1 MDTKPNLIPILTGE
15 ECSVSNFRNCVQ
27 INHTPVVL
35 RGVSLGTCVELW
47 NSPEYILSKTENKE
61 VKIHVST
68 DPKRM
73 DFRTKNFKYCV
84 CGLHDLIQRASKP
97 LEEVNEGKFYIA
109 SNERYYLR
117 ATSEDARGK
126 DQVLF
131 HKDYPE
137 LSKDFNLPEFFEPEN
152 LFSSVLRVSSPGIR
166 VWTHYDVM
174 DNLYAQIVGRKK
186 AIMWAPSEAL
196 NLYLDGDKSKVVDI
210 DNHDVNSKEFP
221 NFCKA
226 KQWTCDLIPG
236 DLLYIP
242 AMWFHNMTA
251 IDFGV
256 AINVF
261 WKNLKTELY
270 DKKDPY
276 GNKDL
281 LPAAKSL
288 RMLDNVIRQLE
299 ELPVEYKDFYG
310 RHLIAKI
317 EKKCLQV
324 PI

>member
-1 MDTKPNLIPILTGE
+1 MAIQHNTVPILTGE
-15 ECSVSNFRNCVQ
+15 ECSISNFRYCIQ
-27 INHTPVVL
+27 IQHTPVVL
-35 RGVSLGTCVELW
+35 RGVPLGPCVERW
-47 NSPEYILSKTENKE
+47 NSPEYILSKIENKE

-84 CGLHDLIQRASKP
+84 SGLHDLIRRASRP
-97 LEEVNEGKFYIA
+97 SDEAVAHFYTDP
-109 SNERYYLR
+109 SEKYYLR
-117 ATSEDARGK
+117 STSDDVRGK
-126 DQVLF
+126 ESVLF
-131 HKDYPE
+131 HR
-137 LSKDFNLPEFFEPEN
+137 DFPQISEDFVLPEFFDQKN
-152 LFSSVLRVSSPGIR
+152 LFSSVLRISSPEIR

-174 DNLYAQIVGRKK
+174 DNLYAQIVGKK
-186 AIMWAPSEAL
+186 SVILWSPNEAL

-210 DNHDVNSKEFP
+210 DDYELNKKQFP
-221 NFCKA
+221 NFYKA

-236 DLLYIP
+236 DILYIP
-242 AMWFHNMTA
+242 ALWFHNMTA

-261 WKNLKTELY
+261 WKNLQPDLY

-281 LPAAKSL
+281 LPAAKAL
-288 RMLDNVIRQLE
+288 RMLDNVTRQLE
-299 ELPVEYKDFYG
+299 ELPAEYKDFYG
-310 RHLIAKI
+310 RQLIAKI
-317 EKKCLQV
+317 EKKCLQS

>member
-1 MDTKPNLIPILTGE
+1 MDTLHCDIPILTGE
-15 ECSVSNFRNCVQ
+15 ECSISNFRTSIQ
-27 INHTPVVL
+27 IQHTPVVL
-35 RGVSLGTCVELW
+35 RGVSLGSCVELW
-47 NSPEYILSKTENKE
+47 KSPEYLISKIENKD

-73 DFRTKNFKYCV
+73 DFKRKNFKYCV
-84 CGLHDLIQRASKP
+84 CGLHDLIQKASTPCDEKNVD
-97 LEEVNEGKFYIA
+97 ECYIA
-109 SNERYYLR
+109 PHEKYYLR
-117 ATSEDARGK
+117 STSDDPRGKQTVLFQKDFPDLSED
-126 DQVLF
+126 F
-131 HKDYPE
+131 I
-137 LSKDFNLPEFFEPEN
+137 LPEFFEPER
-152 LFSSVLRVSSPGIR
+152 LFSSVLRISSPDIR

-174 DNLYAQIVGRKK
+174 DNLYAQIVGKKK

-210 DNHDVNSKEFP
+210 DDFELNKDEFP

-226 KQWTCDLIPG
+226 KQFSCDLVPG

-242 AMWFHNMTA
+242 ALWFHNMTA
-251 IDFGV
+251 LDYGV

-261 WKNLKTELY
+261 WKNLQTDLY

-281 LPAAKSL
+281 LPASKSL
-288 RMLDNVIRQLE
+288 RMLDNVIKQLD
-299 ELPVEYKDFYG
+299 ELPTEYKDFYG
-310 RHLIAKI
+310 RQLIAKI
-317 EKKCLQV
+317 EKKCLNI

>member
-1 MDTKPNLIPILTGE
+1 MDVQHKKIPVLTGE
-15 ECSVSNFRNCVQ
+15 ECSISNFRSCIQ
-27 INHTPVVL
+27 IEHTPVVL
-35 RGVSLGTCVELW
+35 RGVPLGRCVDLW
-47 NSPEYILSKTENKE
+47 KSPDYLISKTENKD

-84 CGLHDLIQRASKP
+84 CGLHDLIQRAS
-97 LEEVNEGKFYIA
+97 ESCEQGNADHFYID
-109 SNERYYLR
+109 SKEKYYLR
-117 ATSEDARGK
+117 STGNDPRGK
-126 DQVLF
+126 ETVLF
-131 HKDYPE
+131 Q
-137 LSKDFNLPEFFEPEN
+137 KDFPNLAEDFILPEFFDQEN
-152 LFSSVLRVSSPGIR
+152 LFSSVLRISSPGIR

-186 AIMWAPSEAL
+186 AVMWAPNEAS
-196 NLYLDGDKSKVVDI
+196 NMYLEGDKSKVVDI
-210 DNHDVNSKEFP
+210 DDHKRNNVDFP
-221 NFCKA
+221 KFCKA

-242 AMWFHNMTA
+242 ALWFHNMTA
-251 IDFGV
+251 IDYGV

-261 WKNLKTELY
+261 WKNLDTSLY

-288 RMLDNVIRQLE
+288 RMLDNVIKQLE
-299 ELPVEYKDFYG
+299 QLPLEYKDFYA
-310 RHLIAKI
+310 RQLIAKI
-317 EKKCLQV
+317 EKKCCQNEN
-324 PI
+324 